1 MKKAFIQLHIAVFL
15 AGFTAI
21 LGKLITL
28 NEELLVWYRML
39 ITAVTLAL
47 ILYFKRE
54 LKKLSFKITVTIFAV
69 GAIVAFH
76 WVCFY
81 GSVKY
86 SNISVSLTCLSAMGF
101 FTSILEP
108 LIKKK
113 KIDLVESVFGLIAI
127 AGIYLI
133 FDFYPQYKLGI
144 LFGIIS
150 ALLASIFPIFNK
162 DLMTKISAETVTLYE
177 MIGGLLA
184 LTLILPFYIKVF
196 PASYYWPSIT
206 DWLWLFV
213 LAWIC
218 TVLSFI
224 LQLNALKKISAFTSN
239 LSYNLE
245 PIYGII
251 LAFIIFHENKFLN
264 SGFYYG
270 LALILLAVVL
280 QMAREA
286 YKSKKYRQIPG

>member
-1 MKKAFIQLHIAVFL
+1 MKRAFIQLHIAVFL

-28 NEELLVWYRML
+28 NEELLVWYRLL
-39 ITAVTLAL
+39 ITAITLTL
-47 ILYFKRE
+47 ILYFKKK
-54 LKKLSFKITVTIFAV
+54 LKKLPFKITITIFGV

-76 WVCFY
+76 WLCFY
-81 GSVKY
+81 ASIKY
-86 SNISVSLTCLSAMGF
+86 SNISVSLTCFSATGF
-101 FTSILEP
+101 FTSIFEP

-113 KIDLVESVFGLIAI
+113 GIDVIEVFFGLLAI

-133 FDFYPQYKLGI
+133 FDFYPEYKLGI
-144 LFGIIS
+144 AFGIVS

-162 DLMTKISAETVTLYE
+162 DLLKKVSAETVTLYE

-184 LTLILPFYIKVF
+184 LTLIFPFYLKIF
-196 PASYYWPSIT
+196 PAEYYWPSAT

-213 LAWIC
+213 LAWLC

-239 LSYNLE
+239 LTYNLE

-251 LAFIIFHENKFLN
+251 LAFIIFQENKFLGA
-264 SGFYYG
+264 GFYYG
-270 LALILLAVVL
+270 LGLIALAVVL
-280 QMAREA
+280 QMSHEG
-286 YKSKKYRQIPG
+286 YKAKKYR